1 MEKDLLN
8 ILISPDDGT
17 RLKEKGKHILI
28 DHSGNIYKK
37 FEGIFD
43 LRPKKAIRDKID
55 IILKRQK
62 SFSEYPYGTKLEPMF
77 ENQYETNDIKKN
89 NLLQCRPPP
98 FEEHEYY
105 ALDHGC
111 GNASMLKMLESLGYN
126 YVGADI
132 SSENFLKQ
140 KKNSEGVM
148 FKADLH
154 RLPFQDN
161 TFHFCFSY
169 SVFEHLQNPFL
180 AAKELHRIMRPG
192 SICFVAVANLV
203 PFHMDSFFHFTHF
216 GTLNLFRS
224 VGFEVLQVAGSSWNG
239 YEAISSMDGLPGPKS
254 IRLILSR
261 LVYFCHKSLWRIRS
275 LVKRRDFEQDEML
288 RHSMMAGMIKAI
300 IKKPT
305 EC

>member
-1 MEKDLLN
+1 M
-8 ILISPDDGT
+8 SPDDGT
-17 RLKEKGKHILI
+17 RLKELEKHILT

-37 FEGIFD
+37 YEGIFD
-43 LRPKKAIRDKID
+43 LRPKKEIRDKID
-55 IILKRQK
+55 IILKNQE
-62 SFSEYPYGTKLEPMF
+62 SFRDYPFGTKLEPMF
-77 ENQYETNDIKKN
+77 ENQYETDDIKKN
-89 NLLQCRPPP
+89 NLLQFIPPTC
-98 FEEHEYY
+98 EENEYY
-105 ALDHGC
+105 VLDHGC
-111 GNASMLKMLESLGYN
+111 GKASMLKMLEALGYN

-132 SSENFLKQ
+132 SSENFLKKN
-140 KKNSEGVM
+140 KKPKGII

-180 AAKELHRIMRPG
+180 AAKELYRIMKPG
-192 SICFVAVANLV
+192 STCFVAVANLV

-254 IRLILSR
+254 IRIILSR
-261 LVYFCHKSLWRIRS
+261 LIYLCHKSLWRIRS
-275 LVKRRDFEQDEML
+275 IVKRRDFEKDEML
-288 RHSMMAGMIKAI
+288 RHSMMAGLIKTI

-305 EC
+305 E